1 MTTSSKT
8 NKSTIFKRSKTVKTY
23 KRVEYLWGLFAG
35 EEIQR
40 VDSFGYDLI
49 IKTDSEPKH
58 IYLIGASGRP
68 KKLK

>member
-1 MTTSSKT
+1 M
-8 NKSTIFKRSKTVKTY
+8 KSIIFKRSKVVKTY
-23 KRVEYLWGLFAG
+23 KQIEYLWGLFSG

-49 IKTDSEPKH
+49 IKADSEPTH
-58 IYLIGASGRP
+58 IYLIGASGKP